1 MGERALDLMASRARS
16 DTVAHMART
25 VTHVLERSALDAA
38 MARWVREHEGVIHQR
53 RMEHLGEQAA
63 GSRGVAVQHST
74 SGFCGDRMSLVLGDG
89 TAIRLHLLWPRRH
102 AIAAI
107 LGVRWTDRIGWTV
120 TARTT
125 AGDSIPI
132 HAWRARVLL
141 PRRRTGADAAGWSLL
156 G

>member
-1 MGERALDLMASRARS
+1 
-16 DTVAHMART
+16 MART
-25 VTHVLERSALDAA
+25 VTRTPERSDLDAA
-38 MARWVREHEGVIHQR
+38 MARWVREHQGVIHQR
-53 RMEHLGEQAA
+53 RMEHLGEQAV

-89 TAIRLHLLWPRRH
+89 TAVRLHLLWPRRQ

-107 LGVRWTDRIGWTV
+107 LGVRWTERAGWTV

-141 PRRRTGADAAGWSLL
+141 PRRRVGSEIVGWSLL